1 MYANSPLAFFVF
13 FCAHA
18 APVCIVDTEFETYNI
33 LPSPMLYTNKS
44 AEFYAKMFRRNK
56 FARRNESA
64 LTAITRHEAN

>member
-1 MYANSPLAFFVF
+1 MGSAPMYANSPLAFFVVF

-44 AEFYAKMFRRNK
+44 AEFFWKSEQVR
-56 FARRNESA
+56 
-64 LTAITRHEAN
+64 